1 MKESIDVNIFSPTAP
16 LGIFIILCGL
26 IFSGIIFYIIYTVST
41 DKESI
46 EDKKMRSKKISLQ
59 KEKIVFINFLL
70 KRNLFVD
77 EIILSSGS

>member
-59 KEKIVFINFLL
+59 QEKIS
-70 KRNLFVD
+70 KLFPKKK
-77 EIILSSGS
+77 

>member
-46 EDKKMRSKKISLQ
+46 EDKKMRSKKISQQ
-59 KEKIVFINFLL
+59 KEKIS
-70 KRNLFVD
+70 KLFPKKK
-77 EIILSSGS
+77 

>member
-1 MKESIDVNIFSPTAP
+1 MISNLIVIMKESIDVNIFSPTAP

-46 EDKKMRSKKISLQ
+46 EDKKMRNKKITIQ
-59 KEKIVFINFLL
+59 KEKIN
-70 KRNLFVD
+70 RLFPKKK
-77 EIILSSGS
+77 

>member
-1 MKESIDVNIFSPTAP
+1 MKGSIDVNIFSPTAP

-59 KEKIVFINFLL
+59 KEKIN
-70 KRNLFVD
+70 RLFPKKK
-77 EIILSSGS
+77 

>member
-1 MKESIDVNIFSPTAP
+1 MKGTIDVNIFSPTAP

-59 KEKIVFINFLL
+59 EEKIS
-70 KRNLFVD
+70 RLFPKKK
-77 EIILSSGS
+77 

>member
-46 EDKKMRSKKISLQ
+46 EDKKMRDKKITIQ
-59 KEKIVFINFLL
+59 KEKIN
-70 KRNLFVD
+70 RLFPKKK
-77 EIILSSGS
+77 

>member
-46 EDKKMRSKKISLQ
+46 EDKKMRNKKIT
-59 KEKIVFINFLL
+59 
-70 KRNLFVD
+70 
-77 EIILSSGS
+77 